1 MYGVDISEYQPA
13 SITASI
19 PYDFVIIKATEGV
32 TFVNPRCDQ
41 QYQAAKARGKLL
53 GVYHFATGNNA
64 PEREAEAF
72 FNAVQGYLREAIMV
86 LDFEQAAI
94 HRWGDSG
101 ARRFLDHFTKLS
113 GGIKPLIY
121 AQASIISSLTS
132 VAAGDYGL
140 WLAAWDN
147 RDYQGYRVPS
157 QLGSTPFPFTVI
169 RQYTSRG
176 RLPGYGGNLDLD
188 IAYIDKAAWVKYA
201 NPTSTTP
208 ASKPPVVKPTPAP
221 TLVIDGI
228 AGAATVSHVQRLL
241 GTPADGI
248 ISGQIQALH
257 NRHFPAFITV
267 HYGGTGSPMVSTLQR
282 KLGVTADGLLGRETI
297 TAWQKKLGVTAD
309 SIAGRNTVTA
319 LQQALNNG
327 KLW

>member
-13 SITASI
+13 NITASI

-53 GVYHFATGNNA
+53 GVYHFATGNSA

-72 FNAVQGYLREAIMV
+72 YTAVQGYLREAVMV

-94 HRWGDSG
+94 PRWGDSG
-101 ARRFLDHFTKLS
+101 ARRFLDHFTRLS

-121 AQASIISSLTS
+121 AQASIIHSLTS

-147 RDYQGYRVPS
+147 ADYQGYRAPS
-157 QLGSTPFPFTVI
+157 VLGSSPFPFTVI

-188 IAYIDKAAWVKYA
+188 IAYIDAAAWRKYA
-201 NPTSTTP
+201 NPSGKITPPLPAKTSTLLTLGSQGSEVRALQAGLNRIFP
-208 ASKPPVVKPTPAP
+208 AYSQLAVDGIYGERTRAVIREFQQRAGGLT
-221 TLVIDGI
+221 IDGI
-228 AGAATVSHVQRLL
+228 VGEATRAALARY
-241 GTPADGI
+241 GI
-248 ISGQIQALH
+248 
-257 NRHFPAFITV
+257 
-267 HYGGTGSPMVSTLQR
+267 
-282 KLGVTADGLLGRETI
+282 TI
-297 TAWQKKLGVTAD
+297 
-309 SIAGRNTVTA
+309 
-319 LQQALNNG
+319 
-327 KLW
+327 